1 MCNARIRDKCW
12 LLLECSCNNAC
23 STHSNVVHMI
33 HEHTTI
39 TVLLFIAIEIQTYF
53 VQLISNISDIL
64 GDPNSLVL

>member
-53 VQLISNISDIL
+53 V
-64 GDPNSLVL
+64 